1 VQGLK
6 LQLKSAK
13 SMSDKR
19 SIQETKQKVQ
29 MLISDLKDSLGGIGE
44 QLNIENAE
52 CVAEINMH
60 KQSF

>member
-1 VQGLK
+1 
-6 LQLKSAK
+6 
-13 SMSDKR
+13 MSDKR